1 MNISL
6 YTLTSPLH
14 DQKAVDA
21 ASAEFLA
28 EIEGKLGFS
37 FDFRGPDFA
46 EYGCGGLD
54 VIYVRTGGTE
64 GLFEEVFPNLGGN
77 ILLLTSGKSNS
88 LAASMEILSYL
99 NQKGRQGEI
108 IHGSTEY
115 IAERLRVLSKVE
127 AARKSLSG
135 KKLGVVGQPSD
146 WLISSTP
153 DAAAIK
159 SKLGIE
165 LVHVPIEELI
175 QLVKSEEDL
184 SAYYQGCKAHSGMA
198 HPDIGNSDLGHP
210 SLTEIAAQIPSA
222 VQKYFDGAVRIYYSL
237 KKLIEKYELSGL
249 TLRCFDLLTAVENT
263 GCLALAM
270 LNAEGYPAGC
280 EGDVPTLLTM
290 TVGQALTG
298 QCGFQC
304 NPSRINPETGELL
317 LAHCTI
323 PFDMIRSYSFNT
335 HFESG
340 IGIAI
345 HGEMPEGDAT
355 IFKLSGD
362 LDRQFIC
369 KANLTGNPY
378 EKSLCRTQITME
390 ISEGIILDEGA
401 GMVGGA
407 GMHSSNSADLKSPSA
422 ICRDYFL
429 KSPIGNHHVVFSG
442 DHAAVFEAFI
452 GTKL

>member
-1 MNISL
+1 MDISL

-14 DQKAVDA
+14 DQKAVEA
-21 ASAEFLA
+21 ISAEFLG
-28 EIEGKLGFS
+28 EIEGKLGFG
-37 FDFRGPDFA
+37 FDFHGPDFSG
-46 EYGCGGLD
+46 YGSGGLD

-64 GLFEEVFPNLGGN
+64 GLFEEVFPTLGGN

-99 NQKGRQGEI
+99 NQHGRQGEI
-108 IHGSTEY
+108 IHGSTDY
-115 IAERLRVLSKVE
+115 IAERLSLLAQVE
-127 AARKSLSG
+127 AARKSLNG

-146 WLISSTP
+146 WLISSNP
-153 DAAAIK
+153 DAEVVKA
-159 SKLGIE
+159 KLGIE
-165 LVHVPIEELI
+165 LVHVPIEELV
-175 QLVKSEEDL
+175 QLVKSDEDL
-184 SAYYQGCKAHSGMA
+184 SAYSPASKG
-198 HPDIGNSDLGHP
+198 HPDM
-210 SLTEIAAQIPSA
+210 TEIAEQIPSA
-222 VQKYFDGAVRIYYSL
+222 IQKYTSGALRIYSAL

-345 HGEMPEGDAT
+345 HGEMPEGPST

-362 LDRQFIC
+362 LSRQFIC

-378 EKSLCRTQITME
+378 EKSLCRTQITMQ
-390 ISEGIILDEGA
+390 ISEGVIQDRGA
-401 GMVGGA
+401 KMIGGTR
-407 GMHSSNSADLKSPSA
+407 LQSPVA

-442 DHAAVFEAFI
+442 DHAALFEAFI
-452 GTKL
+452 GTKS

>member
-1 MNISL
+1 MSISL

-21 ASAEFLA
+21 ASAEFLG
-28 EIEGKLGFS
+28 EIEQKLGFG
-37 FDFRGPDFA
+37 FDFHGPDFA
-46 EYGCGGLD
+46 KYGCGGLD

-64 GLFEEVFPNLGGN
+64 GIFEEVFPNLGGN

-99 NQKGRQGEI
+99 NQQGRQGEI
-108 IHGSTEY
+108 IHGSTDY
-115 IAERLRVLSKVE
+115 IADRLRVLSQVE
-127 AARKSLSG
+127 TARKSLSG
-135 KKLGVVGQPSD
+135 KNLGVIGQPSD
-146 WLISSTP
+146 WLISSNP
-153 DAAAIK
+153 DAEAVTT
-159 SKLGIE
+159 KLGVN

-175 QLVKSEEDL
+175 QLIKSEEDL
-184 SAYYQGCKAHSGMA
+184 SAYDQGRKAHSGM
-198 HPDIGNSDLGHP
+198 GHP
-210 SLTEIAAQIPSA
+210 CLTEIAAQIPSA
-222 VQKYFDGAVRIYYSL
+222 VQKYFDGAVRIYCAL

-263 GCLALAM
+263 GCLALAL

-280 EGDVPTLLTM
+280 EGDVPTLLSM

-323 PFDMIRSYSFNT
+323 PFDMIRNYSFNT

-345 HGEMPEGDAT
+345 HGEMPEGPST

-362 LDRQFIC
+362 LGRQFIC
-369 KANLTGNPY
+369 KADITGNPY
-378 EKSLCRTQITME
+378 EKSLCRTQITMQ
-390 ISEGIILDEGA
+390 IEGGAVLNEGA
-401 GMVGGA
+401 GMQSQVA
-407 GMHSSNSADLKSPSA
+407 V
-422 ICRDYFL
+422 CRDYFL

-442 DHAAVFEAFI
+442 DHSAVFEGFCR
-452 GTKL
+452 TL

>member
-28 EIEGKLGFS
+28 EIEHKLGFNL
-37 FDFRGPDFA
+37 DFHGPDFSG
-46 EYGCGGLD
+46 YGSGGLD

-64 GLFEEVFPNLGGN
+64 GLFEDVFPSLKGN

-115 IAERLRVLSKVE
+115 IAERLRMLSQVE

-135 KKLGVVGQPSD
+135 KNLGVVGLPSD
-146 WLISSTP
+146 WLISSNP
-153 DAAAIK
+153 DAEVLKA
-159 SKLGIE
+159 KLGIK

-175 QLVKSEEDL
+175 ELVKSDEDL
-184 SAYYQGCKAHSGMA
+184 SAYDHKDMA
-198 HPDIGNSDLGHP
+198 
-210 SLTEIAAQIPSA
+210 EIAGQIPSA
-222 VQKYFDGAVRIYYSL
+222 IQKYTAGALRIYSAL

-323 PFDMIRSYSFNT
+323 PFDMIRNYSFNT

-345 HGEMPEGDAT
+345 HGEMPEGPAT

-362 LDRQFIC
+362 LSRQFCC
-369 KANLTGNPY
+369 KAKLMGNPY
-378 EKSLCRTQITME
+378 EKSLCRTQITMK
-390 ISEGIILDEGA
+390 LDNIAAMTDGA
-401 GMVGGA
+401 G
-407 GMHSSNSADLKSPSA
+407 LLTPTT

-429 KSPIGNHHVVFSG
+429 KSPIGNHHVVFNG
-442 DHAAVFEAFI
+442 DHSALFEAFC
-452 GTKL
+452 KAL

>member
-14 DQKAVDA
+14 DQKTVDA
-21 ASAEFLA
+21 TSAEFLG
-28 EIEGKLGFS
+28 EIESKLGFS
-37 FDFRGPDFA
+37 FNFQGPDFSR
-46 EYGCGGLD
+46 YGSKGLD

-77 ILLLTSGKSNS
+77 NILLLTSGKSNS

-99 NQKGRQGEI
+99 NQQGRQGEI
-108 IHGSTEY
+108 IHGSTDY
-115 IAERLRVLSKVE
+115 IAERLRILSQVE
-127 AARKSLSG
+127 IARKSLNG
-135 KKLGVVGQPSD
+135 KNLGVIGQPSD
-146 WLISSTP
+146 WLISSNP
-153 DAAAIK
+153 DADAVK
-159 SKLGIE
+159 SKLRIN
-165 LVHVPIEELI
+165 LVYVPIEELI
-175 QLVKSEEDL
+175 ELVLSDSEN
-184 SAYYQGCKAHSGMA
+184 
-198 HPDIGNSDLGHP
+198 PDIA
-210 SLTEIAAQIPSA
+210 EITGQIPSA
-222 VQKYFDGAVRIYYSL
+222 IQKYTSGALRIYSAL
-237 KKLIEKYELSGL
+237 KKLIEKYKLSGL

-280 EGDVPTLLTM
+280 EGDVPTLVTM
-290 TVGQALTG
+290 TVGHALTG

-323 PFDMIRSYSFNT
+323 PFNMVCSYSFNT

-345 HGEMPEGDAT
+345 HGEMPEGPST

-362 LDRQFIC
+362 LSRQFCC

-378 EKSLCRTQITME
+378 ENTLCRTQITMQIDGE
-390 ISEGIILDEGA
+390 AVLNRSK
-401 GMVGGA
+401 GMQ
-407 GMHSSNSADLKSPSA
+407 SPMA

-442 DHAAVFEAFI
+442 DHSAVFEAFCRA
-452 GTKL
+452 L

>member
-28 EIEGKLGFS
+28 EIEGKLGFG
-37 FDFRGPDFA
+37 FDFHGPDFA
-46 EYGCGGLD
+46 EYGRGGLD

-64 GLFEEVFPNLGGN
+64 GLFEEVFPSIEGN

-108 IHGSTEY
+108 IHGSTDY
-115 IAERLRVLSKVE
+115 IAERLSVLSKVE
-127 AARKSLSG
+127 DTRKSLIG
-135 KKLGVVGQPSD
+135 KNLGMIGQPSD

-153 DAAAIK
+153 DADAVKA
-159 SKLGIE
+159 KLGIN

-175 QLVKSEEDL
+175 EIVKSNEDL
-184 SAYYQGCKAHSGMA
+184 SGYV
-198 HPDIGNSDLGHP
+198 HPGIGYPATGHP
-210 SLTEIAAQIPSA
+210 GLTEIADQIPAA
-222 VQKYFDGAVRIYYSL
+222 VQKYFDGAVRIYCAL

-263 GCLALAM
+263 GCLALAL
-270 LNAEGYPAGC
+270 LNAEGYSAGC

-304 NPSRINPETGELL
+304 NPSRINPQTGELL

-323 PFDMIRSYSFNT
+323 PFDMIRNYSFNT

-355 IFKLSGD
+355 IYKLSGD
-362 LDRQFIC
+362 LSRQFCC

-378 EKSLCRTQITME
+378 EKSLCRTQITMKIE
-390 ISEGIILDEGA
+390 EGT
-401 GMVGGA
+401 GMTGGVG
-407 GMHSSNSADLKSPSA
+407 SQSPTA

-442 DHAAVFEAFI
+442 DHAALFEAFYK
-452 GTKL
+452 TL